1 MATYGVMPKLAYF
14 PRHEKNRK
22 LLEPHRN
29 KIWPRA
35 WSEIDVEILS
45 RVKNNFKIIISG
57 NNDSL
62 RSGFTTFLG
71 YTISF

>member
-45 RVKNNFKIIISG
+45 RVKNNF
-57 NNDSL
+57 
-62 RSGFTTFLG
+62 
-71 YTISF
+71 